1 MDADNDGNRSSHPS
15 NCWRAPTM
23 PRVMLFNGHYRRE
36 FIPHAH
42 DVATIVLVT
51 KGAYLFSTR
60 GQTYVAKAGDMIAIG
75 PAQIHAAEI
84 LHPDGWEMR
93 TLHVPPELLIPSFGD
108 HFSQNASLAFS
119 APVRSLDPIANGLFL
134 EMHRFAATSGE
145 VERQQAAL
153 YEFFDWF
160 NHHMQLF
167 APDFRAEKPVD
178 NQIKRA
184 EGLIYSS
191 VLDNTPIDDI
201 AEEIGISTYALIR
214 RFKSRYGIPPHA
226 WRMQIR
232 AGEVARLMQSGL
244 QLAEI
249 AAICGFCDQ
258 AHMTR
263 IFRSVYGVT
272 PGQYREFQ

>member
-1 MDADNDGNRSSHPS
+1 MDAHNEGDRSSHPS
-15 NCWRAPTM
+15 NCWRVPTM
-23 PRVMLFNGHYRRE
+23 PSVVLFNGRYRRE

-60 GQTYVAKAGDMIAIG
+60 GRTYAVKAGDMVVIG
-75 PAQIHAAEI
+75 PEQIHAAQI

-93 TLHVPPELLIPSFGD
+93 TLHVPADLLIPSFGGR
-108 HFSQNASLAFS
+108 STCSASLAFA
-119 APVRSLDPIANGLFL
+119 APVRSSDQVANGLFL
-134 EMHRFAATSGE
+134 EMHRYATTSGDA
-145 VERQQAAL
+145 ERQQVAL
-153 YEFFDWF
+153 YEFFEWF
-160 NHHMQLF
+160 KHHMALF
-167 APDFRAEKPVD
+167 GPDLRMEKPADSQTRRV
-178 NQIKRA
+178 
-184 EGLIYSS
+184 EELIYSS
-191 VLDNTPIDDI
+191 VVDNTPIDEI
-201 AEEIGISTYALIR
+201 AEETGISTYALIR
-214 RFKSRYGIPPHA
+214 RFKSRHGIPPHA

-249 AAICGFCDQ
+249 AARCGFCDQ

-272 PGQYREFQ
+272 PGQYRDYQ